1 MKATGLI
8 VEYNP
13 FHNGHL
19 HHLRQSKQISGA
31 NCTVCVM
38 SGNFIQRGEPSI
50 VNKWARTEM
59 ALASGIDLVLELPVV
74 YSMSS
79 AEFFAYGAVRLLD
92 STGVVDSICF
102 GSESESIQELDT
114 LASVLADE
122 PASYKRLLKEN
133 LARGLSY
140 ASSRE
145 KALQSYFPASS
156 GIEAILNSSNNILGI
171 EYLKALKRLNS
182 NMLPFTIKRIHN
194 EYNSIEM
201 TGSISS
207 ATSIRKNIFSSPGDA
222 VYSSQAE
229 KALPSYVTSILDKE
243 FNAGRG
249 PICSSRYESIIISS
263 IRSAP
268 ASALRKLP
276 YVSEGMENRLKS
288 AAAEAGSLN
297 ELIDRISTKRYPKTR
312 IQRIL
317 FSILT
322 GVTGEELENF
332 SAYSGPQYIRVLG
345 FNGTGRLLLSQINKK
360 ATLPVIV
367 KAAGFKNSCNPL
379 LRRMLQIE
387 AHATDQYVLGYSNP
401 EFKKAGQEFTQN
413 IILKGHP
420 PCLSGDIPLPLT
432 SL

>member
-1 MKATGLI
+1 MNMKATGLI

-19 HHLRQSKQISGA
+19 YHLRQSKQISGA

-50 VNKWARTEM
+50 VNKWARARM

-102 GSESESIQELDT
+102 GSESGSIKELDI
-114 LASVLADE
+114 LAGVLADE
-122 PASYKRLLKEN
+122 PAAYKRLLKEN

-145 KALQSYFPASS
+145 KALAGYLSFSS
-156 GIEAILNSSNNILGI
+156 GIGPILNSSNNILGI

-182 NMLPFTIKRIHN
+182 KMLPFTIKRIHN

-207 ATSIRKNIFSSPGDA
+207 ATSIRKNIFGSPGEA
-222 VYSSQAE
+222 VYSSQAGR
-229 KALPSYVTSILDKE
+229 ALPTQVISILEEE

-249 PICSSRYESIIISS
+249 PISASDYESIIISN

-268 ASALRKLP
+268 LSSLRKLP

-288 AAAEAGSLN
+288 AAASSGSLN
-297 ELIDRISTKRYPKTR
+297 ELIDTISTKRYPKTR

-322 GVTGEELENF
+322 GLAGEELDNF
-332 SAYSGPQYIRVLG
+332 SRYSGPQYIRVLG
-345 FNGTGRLLLSQINKK
+345 FNDAGRALLSEINKK

-367 KAAGFKNSCNPL
+367 KTADFKNSCNPL
-379 LRRMLQIE
+379 LKRMLQIE

-401 EFKKAGQEFTQN
+401 QFRKAGQEFTQN
-413 IILKGHP
+413 IILKEHC
-420 PCLSGDIPLPLT
+420 PCFS
-432 SL
+432 